1 MKSTII
7 ILLLISPISVYGQ
20 NHFIGLKGGIN
31 WTNINSTDFLSN
43 NDNRTGFNGG
53 VTYELRLK
61 KNFNFGVDL
70 LYTQKGFTNDIIFTN
85 ETGNPTGEKATIVFN
100 YDYLT
105 IPVKGGFLIGK
116 RISGFVNLGIVPS
129 LLIDAK
135 TITPAFDNI
144 IEEETFD
151 VTNRVTKFDFG
162 GMIEIGGN
170 YKFKKRFLLYTSYA
184 YQHSFTTITN
194 SDYFAIGKSK
204 TLRYDI
210 VDWTKIRI
218 KKRIKGRMMV
228 LILFIL

>member
-7 ILLLISPISVYGQ
+7 ILLLISPISVFGQ

-31 WTNINSTDFLSN
+31 WTNINSSDFLSN

-53 VTYELRLK
+53 MTYELRLK
-61 KNFNFGVDL
+61 NNFNFGVDL

-85 ETGNPTGEKATIVFN
+85 ETVNPTGEKATIVFN

-105 IPVKGGFLIGK
+105 FPVKGGFLIGK

-144 IEEETFD
+144 IEEEIFD
-151 VTNRVTKFDFG
+151 VRNRVTKFDFG

-170 YKFKKRFLLYTSYA
+170 YKFKERFLLYISFA

-194 SDYFAIGKSK
+194 SDYFAIGKVKHYGMTSSIGLK
-204 TLRYDI
+204 YAL
-210 VDWTKIRI
+210 
-218 KKRIKGRMMV
+218 KKE
-228 LILFIL
+228 